1 MNVFQFPRAAVAIT
15 LGLASLGAISSAA
28 AATVT
33 VLPNGT
39 LTASTSTNTVVNQLN
54 LSTGDAGFNFS
65 GATASFTPV
74 ASANNFFYA
83 AYVIQ
88 TTTAIAQ
95 SITTTLNN
103 TSGVADLSQ
112 RIYAFNGSFLGD
124 SSAGPGIIQRWSS
137 NISLGGAS
145 ISIISPV
152 NLAAGQYVVE
162 IRGRSV
168 GNFGGS
174 LAVSPVPE
182 PAQSALLLTG
192 LGLLGAV
199 AARRSKSKPA

>member
-1 MNVFQFPRAAVAIT
+1 MNVFKSPRAAIAIT
-15 LGLASLGAISSAA
+15 LGLAGLAAISNAS

-39 LTASTSTNTVVNQLN
+39 LTASTSTNTVVNRLDI
-54 LSTGDAGFNFS
+54 STGDAGFNFS
-65 GATASFTPV
+65 GVTGSFTPA
-74 ASANNFFYA
+74 ASANNYFYA

-103 TSGVADLSQ
+103 VTGVTDLSE

-124 SSAGPGIIQRWSS
+124 SSAGPNIIQRWSS

-152 NLAAGQYVVE
+152 NLSAGQYVVE

-182 PAQSALLLTG
+182 PAQSAMLLAG

-199 AARRSKSKPA
+199 AARRRKSK

>member
-1 MNVFQFPRAAVAIT
+1 MNVFQFPRAAIAIT
-15 LGLASLGAISSAA
+15 LGLAGLAAISNAA
-28 AATVT
+28 AANLT

-39 LTASTSTNTVVNQLN
+39 LTASTSTHTVVNQLDI
-54 LSTGDAGFNFS
+54 SAGDAGFNFS
-65 GATASFTPV
+65 GVTGSFTPV
-74 ASANNFFYA
+74 ASANNYFYA

-103 TSGVADLSQ
+103 TSGVTELSE

-124 SSAGPGIIQRWSS
+124 SPAGANIIQKWSS

-152 NLAAGQYVVE
+152 SLSAGQYVVE

-182 PAQSALLLTG
+182 PAQSAMLLAG

-199 AARRSKSKPA
+199 AARRRTSKPA

>member
-1 MNVFQFPRAAVAIT
+1 MNVFQFPRTAIAIT
-15 LGLASLGAISSAA
+15 LGLAGLAAIGTAS

-39 LTASTSTNTVVNQLN
+39 LSASTSTSTVVNQLD
-54 LSTGDAGFNFS
+54 LSAGDAGFNFS
-65 GATASFTPV
+65 GATGSFTPA
-74 ASANNFFYA
+74 ASASNYFYA

-103 TSGVADLSQ
+103 ASGVTELSE

-124 SSAGPGIIQRWSS
+124 SSAGANIIQKWSS

-162 IRGRSV
+162 IRGRTV

-182 PAQSALLLTG
+182 PAQSAMLLAG
-192 LGLLGAV
+192 LGLLGAA
-199 AARRSKSKPA
+199 AARRRKSKPA

>member
-1 MNVFQFPRAAVAIT
+1 MNVFKFPRAAIAFT
-15 LGLASLGAISSAA
+15 LGLAGLGAIGDAVA
-28 AATVT
+28 ETLT

-39 LTASTSTNTVVNQLN
+39 LTASTAAHTTVNQLN
-54 LSTGDAGFNFS
+54 VGADGAGFNFS
-65 GATASFTPV
+65 GATGSFTPA
-74 ASANNFFYA
+74 ASANNYFYA

-88 TTTAIAQ
+88 TTSAIAQ

-103 TSGVADLSQ
+103 TTGVTGLSE

-124 SSAGPGIIQRWSS
+124 NAAGPDIIQKWSS
-137 NISLGGAS
+137 DISVGGAS

-152 NLAAGQYVVE
+152 DLSAGQYVVE
-162 IRGRSV
+162 IRGHSV

-182 PAQSALLLTG
+182 PAQSALLLAG

-199 AARRSKSKPA
+199 AARRRTSK